1 MDLRF
6 RRIYLFSEN
15 LRNHLT
21 YYKSKHLILQKF
33 KMMRKIFLMAGTLFL
48 SASSQAQIFDA
59 FKNAVKDKTG
69 IDLNQPKTT
78 STNPY
83 PVPSGSSTASAN
95 LGSLT
100 SLQISSGLKEALSL
114 GVNEGVKK
122 LGVTDGF
129 FRNEAVKILMPE
141 KLRKIDAT
149 LRSVGLG
156 SLADQGVK
164 LLNRAAEDAVTEA
177 APIFTNAITSM
188 TITDAKNILLGNDNA
203 ATNYLQGKTQSQLF
217 AAFQP
222 KVKAS
227 LGKVGAD
234 KVWSNLISKY
244 NTFTGQSVTTDL
256 NAYVTTETINGVFKM
271 VAEKES
277 GIRNTPAMRT
287 TSILKKVFGA
297 QDGR

>member
-1 MDLRF
+1 
-6 RRIYLFSEN
+6 
-15 LRNHLT
+15 
-21 YYKSKHLILQKF
+21 
-33 KMMRKIFLMAGTLFL
+33 MRKTIVLAGMLLCSVST
-48 SASSQAQIFDA
+48 QAQILDA
-59 FKNAVKDKTG
+59 IKSAVKDNTG
-69 IDLNQPKTT
+69 IDLNTPVKTTT
-78 STNPY
+78 STTTPK
-83 PVPSGSSTASAN
+83 STSTAASPIN

-100 SLQISSGLKEALSL
+100 STQISSGLKEALSL

-129 FRNEAVKILMPE
+129 LKNEAVKILMPE
-141 KLRKIDAT
+141 KLRKVDTT
-149 LRSVGLG
+149 LRSLGLG

-177 APIFTNAITSM
+177 APIFTKAITSM

-203 ATNYLQGKTQSQLF
+203 ATNYLQTKTQSQLF
-217 AAFQP
+217 TAFQP

-234 KVWSNLISKY
+234 SVWKGIISKY
-244 NTFTGQSVTTDL
+244 NTLTGQSVTTDL
-256 NAYVTTETINGVFKM
+256 NEYVTTETINGVFKM

-287 TSILKKVFGA
+287 TSILQKVFGA
-297 QDGR
+297 QDGK

>member
-1 MDLRF
+1 MRKTFLL
-6 RRIYLFSEN
+6 IGGLLFS
-15 LRNHLT
+15 
-21 YYKSKHLILQKF
+21 I
-33 KMMRKIFLMAGTLFL
+33 
-48 SASSQAQIFDA
+48 SSQAQIFDA
-59 FKNAVKDKTG
+59 IKNAVKDKTG

-78 STNPY
+78 TNPN
-83 PVPSGSSTASAN
+83 PTASGSANASVN
-95 LGSLT
+95 LGNLS

-129 FRNEAVKILMPE
+129 LKNEAVKILMPE
-141 KLRKIDAT
+141 KLRKIDTT
-149 LRSVGLG
+149 LRSIGLG

-188 TITDAKNILLGNDNA
+188 TITDAKNILLGSDNA

-217 AAFQP
+217 TAFQP

-227 LGKVGAD
+227 LGRVGAD

>member
-1 MDLRF
+1 MRKTFLL
-6 RRIYLFSEN
+6 IGGLLFSV
-15 LRNHLT
+15 
-21 YYKSKHLILQKF
+21 
-33 KMMRKIFLMAGTLFL
+33 
-48 SASSQAQIFDA
+48 SSQAQIFDA
-59 FKNAVKDKTG
+59 IKNAVKDKTG

-78 STNPY
+78 TTNPY
-83 PVPSGSSTASAN
+83 PAASGSSNASVN
-95 LGSLT
+95 LGSL
-100 SLQISSGLKEALSL
+100 SSVQVSSGLKEALSM

-129 FRNEAVKILMPE
+129 FKNEAVKILMPE

-149 LRSVGLG
+149 LRSIGLG

-188 TITDAKNILLGNDNA
+188 TITDAKNILLGSDNA
-203 ATNYLQGKTQSQLF
+203 ATAYLQGKTQSQLF
-217 AAFQP
+217 TAFQP

-271 VAEKES
+271 VADKES

-297 QDGR
+297 QD

>member
-1 MDLRF
+1 MRKTLLL
-6 RRIYLFSEN
+6 IGGILFSV
-15 LRNHLT
+15 
-21 YYKSKHLILQKF
+21 
-33 KMMRKIFLMAGTLFL
+33 
-48 SASSQAQIFDA
+48 SSQAQIFDA
-59 FKNAVKDKTG
+59 IKNAVKDKTG

-78 STNPY
+78 NTSPY
-83 PVPSGSSTASAN
+83 PGTSGSSNASVN
-95 LGSLT
+95 LGTLS
-100 SLQISSGLKEALSL
+100 SGQISSGLKEALSL

-129 FRNEAVKILMPE
+129 FKNEAVKILMPE

-156 SLADQGVK
+156 SLVDQGVK

-188 TITDAKNILLGNDNA
+188 TITDAKNILLGSDHA

-244 NTFTGQSVTTDL
+244 NAFTGQSVTTDL

-271 VAEKES
+271 VADKES

-297 QDGR
+297 QD

>member
-1 MDLRF
+1 MRKTVLL
-6 RRIYLFSEN
+6 IGGLLFS
-15 LRNHLT
+15 
-21 YYKSKHLILQKF
+21 
-33 KMMRKIFLMAGTLFL
+33 MP
-48 SASSQAQIFDA
+48 SQAQIFDA
-59 FKNAVKDKTG
+59 IKNAVKDKTG

-78 STNPY
+78 NSNPY
-83 PVPSGSSTASAN
+83 PASSGSPNASVN

-100 SLQISSGLKEALSL
+100 SLQISSGLKEALSF

-188 TITDAKNILLGNDNA
+188 TITDAKNILLGNDYA

>member
-1 MDLRF
+1 MRKTFLL
-6 RRIYLFSEN
+6 IGGLLFSV
-15 LRNHLT
+15 
-21 YYKSKHLILQKF
+21 
-33 KMMRKIFLMAGTLFL
+33 
-48 SASSQAQIFDA
+48 SSQAQIFDA
-59 FKNAVKDKTG
+59 IKNAVKDKTG

-78 STNPY
+78 TTNPY
-83 PVPSGSSTASAN
+83 PASSGSANASVN
-95 LGSLT
+95 LGSLS
-100 SLQISSGLKEALSL
+100 SLQVSSGLKEALSL

-141 KLRKIDAT
+141 KLRKIDTT
-149 LRSVGLG
+149 LRSIGLG

-188 TITDAKNILLGNDNA
+188 TITDAKNILLGSDNA
-203 ATNYLQGKTQSQLF
+203 ATNYLQGKTQSLLF
-217 AAFQP
+217 TAFQP